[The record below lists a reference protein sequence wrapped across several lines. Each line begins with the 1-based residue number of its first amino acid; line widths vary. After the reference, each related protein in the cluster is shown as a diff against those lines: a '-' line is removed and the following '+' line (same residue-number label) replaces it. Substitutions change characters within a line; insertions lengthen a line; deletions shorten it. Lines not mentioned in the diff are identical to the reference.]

1 MYSDMFIEAIAKGI
15 SCIIAWRPE
24 MRIFATTQEA
34 FPPKRNRLLFNTM
47 FGAQEQG
54 RVLILS
60 TQLQLGAERHRGE
73 EAFGSQL

>member
-1 MYSDMFIEAIAKGI
+1 
-15 SCIIAWRPE
+15 

-34 FPPKRNRLLFNTM
+34 FPPKRNRLLFNPM